1 MKRNSGS
8 GVGIAVIIIAVVA
21 LILATAIIIIS
32 STIQSRTTL
41 NMGDG
46 VFTAKLATTPAQRDK
61 GLGDVTTLAIDQAMI
76 FAYPSDSKWPI
87 SVIGTKP
94 AVDIIWVNNDK
105 KIVYIVTGASP
116 DTSAKTV
123 FSPKADARYVIEVAA
138 GSVGNLSIQVDS
150 SVVFDISGVD
160 IK

>member
-21 LILATAIIIIS
+21 LILATSIIIIS

-46 VFTAKLATTPAQRDK
+46 VFTAKLATTPTQRDT
-61 GLGDVTTLAIDQAMI
+61 GLGDVTTLAPDQAMI
-76 FAYPSDSKWPI
+76 LAYPGDGKWPI

-94 AVDIIWVNNDK
+94 AVDIIWLNKDK

-116 DTSAKTV
+116 DASAKTV
-123 FSPKADARYVIEVAA
+123 FSPKTDARYVIEIAA
-138 GSVGNLSIQVDS
+138 GSVGNLNIRVDS
-150 SVVFDISGVD
+150 TAVFDISGMN